1 MSELV
6 QTRETAMSRKRALL
20 VAAVAAAVWLM
31 PLQAHA
37 VLSLAGDAGGVNFC
51 AADQNVGCAF
61 GITLSDSNAAVN
73 VLALGSTGSALVVG
87 GLSIMGSV
95 STANFGLINI
105 LDSSSL
111 SITNIGSAPVT
122 AHFTVSATGF
132 VPPVVTSFLSGSG
145 TWVTAAG
152 STITLTWFN
161 DSANRQGAGTSTD
174 RPGIQLGTF
183 TDIANGPADSFS
195 FSSVVPVSDPA
206 LFSMSLGFDLTLVPG
221 GSLISRG
228 QTEIK
233 PQGTAVPEPNTLVL
247 VGLGLGLIGL
257 RRRQPVR

>member
-1 MSELV
+1 
-6 QTRETAMSRKRALL
+6 MSRKSALL

-37 VLSLAGDAGGVNFC
+37 LLSLAGDAGGVNIC
-51 AADQNVGCAF
+51 AADQSVACGF
-61 GITLSDSNAAVN
+61 GTILSDSNPVVN
-73 VLALGSTGSALVVG
+73 ILALGSTGSALVVD

-95 STANFGLINI
+95 STANFGALNI

-111 SITNIGSAPVT
+111 SITNIGSLPVT

-132 VPPVVTSFLSGSG
+132 VPPVVTAFLSGSG
-145 TWVTAAG
+145 TWVNAAG

-161 DSANRQGAGTSTD
+161 DPANRQGAGTSTD
-174 RPGIQLGTF
+174 RPGTLLATF
-183 TDIANGPADSFS
+183 TDVANGVADSFS
-195 FSSVVPVSDPA
+195 FSNIVPVSDPA
-206 LFSMSLGFDLTLVPG
+206 LFSMTMGFDLTLVPG
-221 GSLISRG
+221 GQLISRG

-257 RRRQPVR
+257 RRRQPAR

>member
-1 MSELV
+1 
-6 QTRETAMSRKRALL
+6 MSRKSALL

-37 VLSLAGDAGGVNFC
+37 VLSLAGDASGSNFC
-51 AADQNVGCAF
+51 AADQNVGCGF
-61 GITLSDSNAAVN
+61 GIVLSDSNPVVN
-73 VLALGSTGSALVVG
+73 TLALGSTGSALVID

-95 STANFGLINI
+95 STAIFGVINI

-111 SITNIGSAPVT
+111 SITNISSAPVT
-122 AHFTVSATGF
+122 THWTVSATGF
-132 VPPVVTSFLSGSG
+132 VPPVATSFLSGSG

-161 DSANRQGAGTSTD
+161 DPANRQGAGTSTD
-174 RPGIQLGTF
+174 RPGTLLATF
-183 TDIANGPADSFS
+183 SDVANGFADSFS
-195 FSSVVPVSDPA
+195 FSSIVPVSDPA
-206 LFSMSLGFDLTLVPG
+206 PFSMTMGFDLTLVPG

-233 PQGTAVPEPNTLVL
+233 PQGTAVPEPSTLVL